1 MTKKHKQGH
10 DEFAEPETA
19 AENPQSDTPQE
30 QVVEDLYTQVEQL
43 QAEVSALTDKML
55 RYKAEA
61 DNAVRRSKIDLENA
75 HKYGMEKFAREL
87 LDVVDSLERGLEV
100 HQESEH
106 QQFEDMKEGMQL
118 TYKQLLD
125 VLKKFGISQI
135 DPQGA
140 DFDPKKH
147 EALTTQ
153 MTTEVA
159 PNKVLTVVQ
168 KGFEIYDRILRPA
181 RVVVA
186 KGE

>member
-1 MTKKHKQGH
+1 MTKKHKQGQ
-10 DEFAEPETA
+10 DEFADPETA
-19 AENPQSDTPQE
+19 AENPQSDLSQE

-43 QAEVSALTDKML
+43 QTEVSSLTDKML

-61 DNAVRRSKIDLENA
+61 DNAVRRSRIDLENA

-106 QQFEDMKEGMQL
+106 QQFEHMREGMQL

-125 VLKKFGISQI
+125 VLNKFGINQI

-153 MTTEVA
+153 ATTEVA

-186 KGE
+186 KEE